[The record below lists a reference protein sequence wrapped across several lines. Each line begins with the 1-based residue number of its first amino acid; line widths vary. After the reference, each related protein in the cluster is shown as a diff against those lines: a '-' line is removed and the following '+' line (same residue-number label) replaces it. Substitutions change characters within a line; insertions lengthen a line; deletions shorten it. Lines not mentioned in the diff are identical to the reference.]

1 MEKKQQEIQQLNS
14 KSQQQQAIFIVGE
27 SSVKYNTIT
36 INTNDGNCINDNNK
50 SNDTITNK
58 GNEYL
63 MEDDLSLSPEQR
75 LYAKKCRIL
84 KVKYQEIL
92 NSSYRLRNRLY
103 KVRKQIIYLGKLKR
117 VLFQTLH
124 SQKDNFMDT
133 CLEIPD
139 DDNYNEEVD
148 EIIGNVLNSTA
159 IKPPTIVGG
168 KKRKID
174 NGKKKVI
181 ADIKIEMLP
190 EKKDS

>member
-1 MEKKQQEIQQLNS
+1 MEKKPQEIQQHLHP
-14 KSQQQQAIFIVGE
+14 KPQTILVVGDNV
-27 SSVKYNTIT
+27 SKYNTVT
-36 INTNDGNCINDNNK
+36 LSNNDKNNANNNDN
-50 SNDTITNK
+50 K
-58 GNEYL
+58 GKEYL

-84 KVKYQEIL
+84 KGKYQEIL
-92 NSSYRLRNRLY
+92 ISSYRLRNRLY

-124 SQKDNFMDT
+124 SQKDNFMET

-148 EIIGNVLNSTA
+148 EIIGNVLNSTV
-159 IKPPTIVGG
+159 IKPPPVVGG

-174 NGKKKVI
+174 NSRRKVV

-190 EKKDS
+190 DKKDS